1 VVASSADTPRL
12 ADRWPA
18 LLIALAIMAFPLL
31 KPHGPAHI
39 TPDDVLIAASILGV
53 LMWAGTYRVPM
64 HLPYAVPIAVLAI
77 TGLLA
82 AMLSVQPDASSLAVV
97 QDLFVF
103 AWAAAIANAVLISDT
118 LSIIL
123 ASWAWSAIAWAWI
136 VVVTLML
143 HQPWLPGLQHS
154 GHRAQLLFDNPNMAG
169 NYFLLS
175 FFVLLLSPQPRN
187 RVARALAYLIVVT
200 AIILTG
206 SNGALLSLAVGGAV
220 AGLFALWRRT
230 SMEMII
236 LIGSITVALVVG
248 LVFFAAESGM
258 LSSIDNSSN
267 PILKRSLARSPK
279 SAEGRRSLFTEE
291 FDLYRNGSFVGIGP
305 ATTKANLEL
314 SSGQI
319 VKEAHDDYLATL
331 VERGPIGAVGL
342 LLLMAA
348 VGVRAFS
355 VARRP
360 PPELFAR
367 TLNNPSAIIGVVVAM
382 AVFATTHEILHY
394 RHVWAFLGILG
405 GVHLFGRPMPSTRAR
420 VGSVSPVGGGS

>member
-1 VVASSADTPRL
+1 MVASSADTPRL

-39 TPDDVLIAASILGV
+39 TPDDVLIAASIVGV

-64 HLPYAVPIAVLAI
+64 HLPYVVPIALLAI

-123 ASWAWSAIAWAWI
+123 ASWAWSAIAWASI

-175 FFVLLLSPQPRN
+175 FFVLLLSRQPRN
-187 RVARALAYLIVVT
+187 RVVRALAYLIVVT
-200 AIILTG
+200 AIVLTG

-248 LVFFAAESGM
+248 LVFFAAESGI

-360 PPELFAR
+360 PPKLFAR
-367 TLNNPSAIIGVVVAM
+367 MLNNPSAIIGIVVAM

-405 GVHLFGRPMPSTRAR
+405 GIYLFGRPMPSTRVR